1 VNNRILLIDDD
12 VMVRQTIANVLIEA
26 GYDVVSCGDGV
37 AGMRAYHRS
46 RPDLVITDIIMPDQE
61 GIQTLMEIHKVDP
74 SAKVIAISGGGRT
87 SNLRILD
94 VARTMGATD
103 TLAKPFDLEELLTV
117 VRRWLPLGNGP
128 ASNGRP

>member
-12 VMVRQTIANVLIEA
+12 LIVRQTIASVLTDA
-26 GYDVVSCGDGV
+26 GYEVVSAGDGLS
-37 AGMRAYHRS
+37 GMRAYRHS

-74 SAKVIAISGGGRT
+74 TAKVIAISGGGRT

-94 VARTMGATD
+94 VARTMGASD
-103 TLAKPFDLEELLTV
+103 VLAKPFDLEELLTV
-117 VRRWLPLGNGP
+117 VQRWLPLAKNP
-128 ASNGRP
+128 PSNGQN

>member
-1 VNNRILLIDDD
+1 MSNRILVIDDD
-12 VMVRQTIANVLIEA
+12 VIVRQTITNVLTEA
-26 GYDVVSCGDGV
+26 GYDVVSASDGA
-37 AGMRAYHRS
+37 AGMRLYNRS

-74 SAKVIAISGGGRT
+74 TAKVIAISGGGRT

-94 VARTMGATD
+94 VARTMGAND

-117 VRRWLPLGNGP
+117 VQRWLPLDRGTPSGQP
-128 ASNGRP
+128 A